1 MGLFKLTKQDKD
13 YQALQDMLSPK
24 EDQGE
29 ETTTTGILSK
39 PDTKKEE
46 DEESTFLSFFGNVF
60 DRSKS
65 QAEEISRMMQEEAE
79 RSALEVRLSR
89 QTAGITR
96 SLPTEIANKRYNESA
111 LSGPMKLAPRALEEP
126 VPVDVEELETPKE
139 SMDNERQSAIN
150 RMLDSIFTSDSDTT
164 VVTDD
169 ADGGAAPS
177 GKGLMAK
184 PYDADRMIAV
194 NEPLD
199 SPSIVSAVRK
209 ADVTTDGVV
218 DMAKVQDTIINSV
231 GNNIY
236 SAALL
241 GAIKTE
247 IGDGVKDE
255 DPWYSVA
262 GAKDVWLDTD
272 VTKALNTLP
281 AEQKARLLADEK
293 SGKRTGGQAS
303 SADRKALGEA
313 MWDIK
318 YEGGKKYKGRGLI
331 QITHKSNYEEVGKR
345 LGLDLVKNPELVNDP
360 KYAVPAAIAYMDYRG
375 FFDLKPS
382 DITKNKLQ
390 KLVNPNAPTEVKNE
404 RWKYATEYLKQIKDS
419 GGSIDTSPRP
429 RLRPEEIY
437 MASN

>member
-96 SLPTEIANKRYNESA
+96 SLPTETANKRYNESA

-184 PYDADRMIAV
+184 PLTAEQRNAV
-194 NEPLD
+194 
-199 SPSIVSAVRK
+199 SSMQV
-209 ADVTTDGVV
+209 VTTDYTLSSEELIEQSKELFPNNPTAAAAFIATVNAEAAGGK
-218 DMAKVQDTIINSV
+218 DMTEN
-231 GNNIY
+231 GY
-236 SAALL
+236 SKS
-241 GAIKTE
+241 GAIKKFVNPYKNEDGTLGPKMTARKKAIQNSKSSDEIFEIVYGSGYTGNSRLGNTE
-247 IGDGVKDE
+247 PGDGLRYIGRGPIQLTGKYNYE
-255 DPWYSVA
+255 KYGKLA
-262 GAKDVWLDTD
+262 GYDIVSNPELMSSNQQVSLA
-272 VTKALNTLP
+272 VTKAYLEDKGLEDVKT
-281 AEQKARLLADEK
+281 ARDLYAVIGH
-293 SGKRTGGQAS
+293 SGGM
-303 SADRKALGEA
+303 GEA
-313 MWDIK
+313 NKRWRNA
-318 YEGGKKYKGRGLI
+318 KKL
-331 QITHKSNYEEVGKR
+331 HKKLFG
-345 LGLDLVKNPELVNDP
+345 
-360 KYAVPAAIAYMDYRG
+360 
-375 FFDLKPS
+375 FDLG
-382 DITKNKLQ
+382 T
-390 KLVNPNAPTEVKNE
+390 
-404 RWKYATEYLKQIKDS
+404 
-419 GGSIDTSPRP
+419 GSSLRP
-429 RLRPEEIY
+429 RSRPNTI

>member
-164 VVTDD
+164 VVTDE

-177 GKGLMAK
+177 DGKGLMS
-184 PYDADRMIAV
+184 
-194 NEPLD
+194 PLA
-199 SPSIVSAVRK
+199 PSESLRPRARPTELE
-209 ADVTTDGVV
+209 DPT
-218 DMAKVQDTIINSV
+218 Q
-231 GNNIY
+231 
-236 SAALL
+236 ALL
-241 GAIKTE
+241 
-247 IGDGVKDE
+247 
-255 DPWYSVA
+255 
-262 GAKDVWLDTD
+262 
-272 VTKALNTLP
+272 
-281 AEQKARLLADEK
+281 
-293 SGKRTGGQAS
+293 
-303 SADRKALGEA
+303 DRIALGEGA
-313 MWDIK
+313 DPSKLSTQEKHGIGTTVYDMVYNYGDTLAPSKPVSEMTMKELYDFQTKLINAT
-318 YEGGKKYKGRGLI
+318 KGTVPGTKLG
-331 QITHKSNYEEVGKR
+331 TSAVGKYQVIRKSLFGTGTAEKPMKNSWADKLNLKLDTVYTPEVQEKIAR
-345 LGLDLVKNPELVNDP
+345 LALQEAGYNSFIKGTKTEEAFHDRIANIWASVARSSGKDTYGQGIHTIKADLDPM
-360 KYAVPAAIAYMDYRG
+360 YAL
-375 FFDLKPS
+375 LK
-382 DITKNKLQ
+382 DQ
-390 KLVNPNAPTEVKNE
+390 
-404 RWKYATEYLKQIKDS
+404 R
-419 GGSIDTSPRP
+419 
-429 RLRPEEIY
+429 
-437 MASN
+437 

>member
-1 MGLFKLTKQDKD
+1 
-13 YQALQDMLSPK
+13 
-24 EDQGE
+24 
-29 ETTTTGILSK
+29 
-39 PDTKKEE
+39 
-46 DEESTFLSFFGNVF
+46 
-60 DRSKS
+60 
-65 QAEEISRMMQEEAE
+65 
-79 RSALEVRLSR
+79 
-89 QTAGITR
+89 
-96 SLPTEIANKRYNESA
+96 
-111 LSGPMKLAPRALEEP
+111 
-126 VPVDVEELETPKE
+126 
-139 SMDNERQSAIN
+139 
-150 RMLDSIFTSDSDTT
+150 MLDSIFTSDSDTT